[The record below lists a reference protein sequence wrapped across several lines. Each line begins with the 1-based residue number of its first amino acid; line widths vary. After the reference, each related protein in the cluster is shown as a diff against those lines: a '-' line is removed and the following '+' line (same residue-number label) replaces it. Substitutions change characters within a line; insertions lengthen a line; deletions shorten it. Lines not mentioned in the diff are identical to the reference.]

1 MTTKNGK
8 RIPSQRQIDAD
19 ARQSKHLHPN
29 GPLGVQ
35 EVPEMFVR
43 DLRRPLCFNVAGD
56 CLAPLGIVDGD
67 SVLVDQANTTP
78 QHGEIIA
85 CKLNGTLLL
94 KAYLCADTALPR
106 LGYTERGRFLS
117 IPVTPTDTLEIIGV
131 VGATMP
137 TGRRAWP
144 ADIEEWV
151 SIPILRGA
159 DLKHFPHWR
168 LDSATQEWVR
178 EHPDGTDIDRRPF
191 LAPTEG
197 DESAGA

>member
-1 MTTKNGK
+1 MTTKNGQ
-8 RIPSQRQIDAD
+8 RIPAQRRIDAA
-19 ARQSKHLHPN
+19 ARQSKHLHPD
-29 GPLGVQ
+29 GPRGVQ
-35 EVPEMFVR
+35 EVPEMF
-43 DLRRPLCFNVAGD
+43 LHGIRRPLCFAVEGD

-117 IPVTPTDTLEIIGV
+117 IPVMPADTLEIIGV

-144 ADIEEWV
+144 DDAEEWAKV
-151 SIPILRGA
+151 PILQAA
-159 DLKHFPHWR
+159 DLRDFPYWTV
-168 LDSATQEWVR
+168 DNATGEWVR
-178 EHPDGTDIDRRPF
+178 RTPDGTEIARHP
-191 LAPTEG
+191 LAHVTGAESEG
-197 DESAGA
+197 A

>member
-1 MTTKNGK
+1 VTIKNK
-8 RIPSQRQIDAD
+8 QRVPSQRRITAD
-19 ARQSKHLHPN
+19 ALASPYLHPD

-35 EVPEMFVR
+35 EVPEMFLR
-43 DLRRPLCFNVAGD
+43 GLRRPLCFTVAGD

-78 QHGEIIA
+78 QHGAIVA

-117 IPVTPTDTLEIIGV
+117 IPVMPADTLEIIGV

-144 ADIEEWV
+144 DDAEEWAKV
-151 SIPILRGA
+151 PILRA
-159 DLKHFPHWR
+159 KDLRDFPYWTV
-168 LDSATQEWVR
+168 DNATGEWVR
-178 EHPDGTDIDRRPF
+178 RAPDGTEIARHPRTDV
-191 LAPTEG
+191 TG
-197 DESAGA
+197 DEVTA

>member
-1 MTTKNGK
+1 MTIKNK
-8 RIPSQRQIDAD
+8 QRSPSQRRIDAD

-35 EVPEMFVR
+35 EVPEMFVGG
-43 DLRRPLCFNVAGD
+43 LRRPRCFAVAGD

-94 KAYLCADTALPR
+94 KAYLCANTALPR

-117 IPVTPTDTLEIIGV
+117 IPVMPADTLEIIGV

-144 ADIEEWV
+144 DDAEEWAKV
-151 SIPILRGA
+151 PLLRAA
-159 DLKHFPHWR
+159 DLRDFPYWQI
-168 LDSATQEWVR
+168 DNATGEWVR
-178 EHPDGTDIDRRPF
+178 RRADGTEIARRP
-191 LAPTEG
+191 LANVTG
-197 DESAGA
+197 DEAQA

>member
-1 MTTKNGK
+1 MKIKDGK
-8 RIPSQRQIDAD
+8 RIPSQRRIDAE
-19 ARQSKHLHPN
+19 ARQSKHVHPD

-35 EVPEMFVR
+35 EVPAMFLHG
-43 DLRRPLCFNVAGD
+43 LRRPLCFAVEGN

-67 SVLVDQANTTP
+67 SVLVDQSNTTP

-117 IPVTPTDTLEIIGV
+117 IPVMPADTLEIIGV

-144 ADIEEWV
+144 DDAQEWAKV
-151 SIPILRGA
+151 PILHAA
-159 DLKHFPHWR
+159 DLRDFPYWTV
-168 LDSATQEWVR
+168 DNATGEWVR
-178 EHPDGTDIDRRPF
+178 RTPDGTEIARRP
-191 LAPTEG
+191 LANVTG
-197 DESAGA
+197 DEDQA